1 MREQMT
7 LPRSVELQWQR
18 EIIERW
24 LSTPGVPADAR
35 EILFEEL
42 QEVNEE
48 IVSLVKSGSSD
59 SQK

>member
-1 MREQMT
+1 
-7 LPRSVELQWQR
+7 
-18 EIIERW
+18 
-24 LSTPGVPADAR
+24 LSTRGVPADAR